1 MTASNAAAA
10 PVPHG
15 RVRFAIVAVVAALP
29 VACAAPRTPTNAF
42 AGAWTTAEQQK
53 IAFRDDTIVLN
64 PPGEAPTP
72 MSAQTCDGR
81 FRFGYGKWSRE
92 VLLTTA
98 ARQPELRHELETRLV
113 QPEYQIAN
121 VNCGEGGTTYVLLDD
136 RALLAIHRDRDIA
149 GVERLTRP

>member
-1 MTASNAAAA
+1 LTACNAAAA
-10 PVPHG
+10 LFPRG
-15 RVRFAIVAVVAALP
+15 RVRFAIVALVTALP
-29 VACAAPRTPTNAF
+29 VACAAPRAPTNAF
-42 AGAWTTAEQQK
+42 AGAWTTAEQHT

-81 FRFGYGKWSRE
+81 FAFGYAKWSRE

-98 ARQPELRHELETRLV
+98 VRQPELRHQLETQLV
-113 QPEYQIAN
+113 QPEYPIAA

-136 RALLAIHRDRDIA
+136 RALLAIHHDRDIA